1 MHKFDIIRS
10 SFGYDAS
17 VVSHQCAS
25 VSVGRLVF
33 HCGELSRVVSPKYH
47 TAEKMSKRQDPK
59 ELSAQSTPP
68 VSHTQ
73 LPKELQKLVDDDDS
87 LIDQIYDGT

>member
-1 MHKFDIIRS
+1 MRS
-10 SFGYDAS
+10 FSTMFNSIG
-17 VVSHQCAS
+17 
-25 VSVGRLVF
+25 
-33 HCGELSRVVSPKYH
+33 SPKYH
-47 TAEKMSKRQDPK
+47 SAEKMSKRQDPN
-59 ELSAQSTPP
+59 ELSAQPTPP